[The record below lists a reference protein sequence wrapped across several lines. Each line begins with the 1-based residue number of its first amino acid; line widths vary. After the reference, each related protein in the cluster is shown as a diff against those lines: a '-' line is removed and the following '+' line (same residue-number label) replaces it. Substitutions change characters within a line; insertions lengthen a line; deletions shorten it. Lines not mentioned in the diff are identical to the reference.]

1 LHAHY
6 DLPAVLFKSCGYS
19 PRLGLRNLHNDI
31 KPEPVI
37 DKSTLRGYGAAMR
50 NKANEFVTHVLDLL
64 EPLGPVSARRMF
76 GGYGIYLDRLMFALV
91 ASDTLYLK
99 VDDESRGEFEAA
111 GLDAFR
117 YTKKGKSYQMSYH
130 AAPENAL
137 EDAELLGDWARKA
150 VDAAMRAA
158 RAKAAKK

>member
-1 LHAHY
+1 MSA
-6 DLPAVLFKSCGYS
+6 
-19 PRLGLRNLHNDI
+19 
-31 KPEPVI
+31 
-37 DKSTLRGYGAAMR
+37 
-50 NKANEFVTHVLDLL
+50 KANEFVTHVLDLL

-99 VDDESRGEFEAA
+99 VDDESRSEFEAA
-111 GLDAFR
+111 GLDPFR

-130 AAPENAL
+130 TAPEDAL
-137 EDAELLGDWARKA
+137 EDAELLRDWARKA

-158 RAKAAKK
+158 RGERKKNREVKRGNRT

>member
-1 LHAHY
+1 M
-6 DLPAVLFKSCGYS
+6 
-19 PRLGLRNLHNDI
+19 
-31 KPEPVI
+31 
-37 DKSTLRGYGAAMR
+37 GA
-50 NKANEFVTHVLDLL
+50 KTSEFVTHVLDYL

-76 GGYGIYLDRLMFALV
+76 GGYGIYLDRMMFALV

-111 GLDAFR
+111 GLEPFR

-130 AAPENAL
+130 AAPEDAL
-137 EDAELLGDWARKA
+137 EDAELLRDWARKA

-158 RAKAAKK
+158 RAENQGTDFKSVPGKPSLCDKRGNRQ